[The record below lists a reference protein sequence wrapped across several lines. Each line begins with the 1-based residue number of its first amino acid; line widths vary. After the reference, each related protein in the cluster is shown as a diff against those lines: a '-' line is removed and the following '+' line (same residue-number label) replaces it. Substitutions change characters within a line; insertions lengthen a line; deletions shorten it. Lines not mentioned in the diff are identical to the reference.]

1 MGRVGIVRLFL
12 PFTTFALKAERDFHR
27 YGAPTPGNMR
37 RERKCK
43 DAEDEKKMQ
52 GSKALFIT
60 ARICDRLIGNSH
72 PSHISGFLELH
83 WPRKLE
89 HSNLLKP
96 QSEILVRLIVKTSRS
111 VNATDNMVLSS
122 RSE

>member
-1 MGRVGIVRLFL
+1 
-12 PFTTFALKAERDFHR
+12 
-27 YGAPTPGNMR
+27 MR

-72 PSHISGFLELH
+72 PSHISGFLKFH
-83 WPRKLE
+83 WLRKLE
-89 HSNLLKP
+89 HSNLLKRTKRN
-96 QSEILVRLIVKTSRS
+96 SCKTSRS
-111 VNATDNMVLSS
+111 VGNMVLFPFIAAILINAGVT
-122 RSE
+122 